1 MTLEELYTAM
11 LTELPTL
18 AAQTFYDHI
27 VIEEGDE
34 LVPPFIFF
42 HEVDGT
48 PFNADNRV
56 YYIGV
61 SHRIDVYIAERDMD
75 LRRQIQGFLDS
86 HDLGYTI
93 SFDDFDE
100 SMMLYRDSYTVELDE

>member
-11 LTELPTL
+11 IEELPEL

-27 VIEEGDE
+27 VIEEGEE
-34 LVPPFIFF
+34 LAPPFIFF
-42 HEVDGT
+42 HEVDSA
-48 PFNADNRV
+48 PFNADNIV
-56 YYIGV
+56 YYIGIE
-61 SHRIDVYIAERDMD
+61 HRIDVYNAERDID

-86 HDLGYTI
+86 HDLGYTV

-100 SMMLYRDSYTVELDE
+100 STMLYLYSFTIELDE